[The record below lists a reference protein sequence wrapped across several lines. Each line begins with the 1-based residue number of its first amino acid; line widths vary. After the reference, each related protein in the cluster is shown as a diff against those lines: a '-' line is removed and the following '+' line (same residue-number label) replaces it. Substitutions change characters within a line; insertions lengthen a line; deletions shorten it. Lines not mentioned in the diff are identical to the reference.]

1 MKLPFYIVLMI
12 RFKWMKIYIKKK
24 ILIDSLFC
32 SNHFFRTTLQKLCF
46 TVWGFYIPQCET
58 ENLRL
63 NLKEYIKGKRR
74 IIYRICMF
82 EC

>member
-46 TVWGFYIPQCET
+46 TVWDLYFTVWDLYFT
-58 ENLRL
+58 L
-63 NLKEYIKGKRR
+63 
-74 IIYRICMF
+74 
-82 EC
+82 